1 MATLKSKHK
10 GYKYGVLKASKTN
23 YNAGIRQLD
32 PHATS
37 HYDETDIIS
46 FEDISGLTLDQLYN
60 NTGIVSSYGLIF
72 VMYDSIPI
80 IYKKT
85 NWEKGGDYDVI
96 TKPSEVYIRIE
107 CQIIKNEFEEKG
119 NEIID
124 NVIAT
129 KLIEHYKK
137 GSLEPYNEERLLD
150 FIERFFN
157 QIPEE
162 RENNMINNE
171 DNNYLFGLYI
181 DPKINHEDSYL
192 GGFRKASIPI
202 NLYLDFNEVKG
213 RTIEEISYYSDHLKK
228 DKYMYFLMLDKV
240 PYTPRKSEIW
250 NDSYGSWV
258 ARYYLE
264 INIENN
270 KEKLIED
277 CIKEAIEDEFSK
289 EIIGGSFYKR
299 GQVFLDK
306 YIDKPKEDRGK
317 DLIKSIFI

>member
-10 GYKYGVLKASKTN
+10 GYKYGVLNTSREH
-23 YNAGIRQLD
+23 YCAGIIQLD
-32 PHATS
+32 PHAES
-37 HYDETDIIS
+37 YYDEGDIIN
-46 FEDISGLTLDQLYN
+46 FENISGLTLDQLLN
-60 NTGIVSSYGLIF
+60 NTEIVSNYGLIF

-80 IYKKT
+80 IYKKR
-85 NWEKGGDYDVI
+85 NWDKGEYDII
-96 TKPSEVYIRIE
+96 TKPSEVYRRLE
-107 CQIIKNEFEEKG
+107 CQISKNDFEEKG

-129 KLIEHYKK
+129 KLIEYYKK
-137 GSLEPYNEERLLD
+137 GLLEPYNEERLLD
-150 FIERFFN
+150 FIERFFY

-162 RENNMINNE
+162 RENNMINIE
-171 DNNYLFGLYI
+171 DNNYIFGLYI

-192 GGFRKASIPI
+192 GGFRKTSIPI

-213 RTIEEISYYSDHLKK
+213 RTIEEISYYSEHLKK

-240 PYTPRKSEIW
+240 PYTSRKSEIW

-277 CIKEAIEDEFSK
+277 CIEEAIEDEFSK